1 MRINGS
7 WRLCDDGIVRPVVWG
22 EVRANDGSWVQAF
35 FLTDCAADRTVFSE
49 NVWRSLGLAG
59 VAATARLEGVGGS
72 ATSVVVET
80 QIRMAQETGQTV
92 LFKGHFAAFT
102 DPAALDISVLGRDIS
117 NMFALIVDRPQDV
130 VSLLGRGHQYK
141 IFQA

>member
-1 MRINGS
+1 VGASILS
-7 WRLCDDGIVRPVVWG
+7 DRLRG
-22 EVRANDGSWVQAF
+22 
-35 FLTDCAADRTVFSE
+35 
-49 NVWRSLGLAG
+49 RSYRSAKTSG
-59 VAATARLEGVGGS
+59 ARLEGVGGS

-130 VSLLGRGHQYK
+130 VCLLGRGHQYK